1 LTAGSAFHME
11 AAHGAAASDQ
21 RQDGVLEGTMLIRM
35 IDMKGLVTVNGRSRL
50 EKERLWTRL
59 S

>member
-1 LTAGSAFHME
+1 MALEDSLKYDNLTLPEGPAFRPV
-11 AAHGAAASDQ
+11 S
-21 RQDGVLEGTMLIRM
+21 LNPTMLIRM